1 MLSCSPEAQQ
11 LLASWAPYLAL
22 VDLQP
27 PQLRYPEQLAGDA
40 SPAAT
45 PTAAQG
51 LVQQQQQQLAV
62 ASESPRCSNSGS
74 AGSSPDKQLSAD
86 LWRSSS
92 GGGSSGGGSSGG
104 GSSGGGSSGG
114 GSSGACSPCHR
125 RCSSSGSVQQQWQQQ
140 FGFGSPISVA
150 ASPGTSPVAGISSR
164 GLGLDR
170 KDALAA
176 LVSSARAHIGKQPLL
191 ISHLA
196 RQTGLLHLLCKEVL
210 SAADSSLQS
219 EGGAGVEHVSVVG
232 SCCGRAGLFGAA
244 GQPTLGSRAAAAAEA
259 RARQDRLLQVS
270 QTTCRQMH
278 SHSMQGTLLQLQVS
292 HAWWAEFSATV
303 AVDHCSSSVASQH
316 LHCTKQHAA
325 VHAFSLRM

>member
-27 PQLRYPEQLAGDA
+27 PQLHYPQQAAADA
-40 SPAAT
+40 S
-45 PTAAQG
+45 TAAAPLAAQE
-51 LVQQQQQQLAV
+51 LVQQQWCT
-62 ASESPRCSNSGS
+62 SESPRCSST
-74 AGSSPDKQLSAD
+74 GSSPDKQPAAD

-92 GGGSSGGGSSGG
+92 
-104 GSSGGGSSGG
+104 G

-150 ASPGTSPVAGISSR
+150 ASPGTSPVAGIISR
-164 GLGLDR
+164 GAGLDR

-191 ISHLA
+191 VSHLA

-210 SAADSSLQS
+210 SAAGGSLQT
-219 EGGAGVEHVSVVG
+219 EGDAEVKHVSGAGSR
-232 SCCGRAGLFGAA
+232 CNQAGAFAAA
-244 GQPTLGSRAAAAAEA
+244 GQPAGGRAAAAAEA

-270 QTTCRQMH
+270 
-278 SHSMQGTLLQLQVS
+278 
-292 HAWWAEFSATV
+292 
-303 AVDHCSSSVASQH
+303 
-316 LHCTKQHAA
+316 HAA
-325 VHAFSLRM
+325 EQHQAQYCSHTRVGCSIAL

>member
-27 PQLRYPEQLAGDA
+27 PQLRYPEQLAGGA

-45 PTAAQG
+45 ALAVQG
-51 LVQQQQQQLAV
+51 LVQQQQQHV
-62 ASESPRCSNSGS
+62 VSASESPRCSNSGS

-92 GGGSSGGGSSGG
+92 
-104 GSSGGGSSGG
+104 G

-140 FGFGSPISVA
+140 FGFGSPISLA

-164 GLGLDR
+164 CVGLDR

-210 SAADSSLQS
+210 SAAGGSMQS
-219 EGGAGVEHVSVVG
+219 EGGAGVQHVSMVG
-232 SCCGRAGLFGAA
+232 SCCGQAAAFGTVGQPAA
-244 GQPTLGSRAAAAAEA
+244 GGRAAAAAEA

-270 QTTCRQMH
+270 QRSIRKCVR
-278 SHSMQGTLLQLQVS
+278 
-292 HAWWAEFSATV
+292 TV
-303 AVDHCSSSVASQH
+303 
-316 LHCTKQHAA
+316 
-325 VHAFSLRM
+325 

>member
-45 PTAAQG
+45 PRAAQG
-51 LVQQQQQQLAV
+51 LVQQQQQQTVV

-86 LWRSSS
+86 LWRS
-92 GGGSSGGGSSGG
+92 
-104 GSSGGGSSGG
+104 SSGG

-170 KDALAA
+170 KDVLAA

-210 SAADSSLQS
+210 SAAGSSLQS
-219 EGGAGVEHVSVVG
+219 EGGAGVEHVSVLG
-232 SCCGRAGLFGAA
+232 SCCGQAGVFGAV
-244 GQPTLGSRAAAAAEA
+244 GQPALGGRAAAAAEA
-259 RARQDRLLQVS
+259 RARQDRLLQV
-270 QTTCRQMH
+270 TFR
-278 SHSMQGTLLQLQVS
+278 LLVQ
-292 HAWWAEFSATV
+292 
-303 AVDHCSSSVASQH
+303 
-316 LHCTKQHAA
+316 
-325 VHAFSLRM
+325 